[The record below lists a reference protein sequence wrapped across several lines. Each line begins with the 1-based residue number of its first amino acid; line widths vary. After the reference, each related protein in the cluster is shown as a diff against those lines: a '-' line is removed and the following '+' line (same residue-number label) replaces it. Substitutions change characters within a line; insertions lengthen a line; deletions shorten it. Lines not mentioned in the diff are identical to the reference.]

1 MTKEEIIEILNDGTG
16 SRLYAYFH
24 SRPRWT
30 IDPQTGKR
38 VVMYFQTFYGWIVS
52 NIELIATSWQINDIR
67 DKKGNILK
75 FYV

>member
-24 SRPRWT
+24 SRPRNLH
-30 IDPQTGKR
+30 
-38 VVMYFQTFYGWIVS
+38 FQTFYGWFIS

-67 DKKGNILK
+67 DKKGNIIK